1 MIKLVILSDPFSF
14 KLIIVLH
21 EINQFR
27 GGGGGVLPGDHGPQG
42 GRGEAQG
49 GWGRLLP
56 HQGVRHQEGEF
67 RIVLLV

>member
-1 MIKLVILSDPFSF
+1 MSVW
-14 KLIIVLH
+14 
-21 EINQFR
+21 
-27 GGGGGVLPGDHGPQG
+27 GGGGVLPGDHGPQG

-56 HQGVRHQEGEF
+56 HQGVRHQEGEI